1 MSGNIKILDVESHN
15 PAQNYLNRTIN
26 RIQFLPHEL
35 NVDLPSTK
43 PEYYQLDQ
51 FPDLLSGLQAQGV
64 NTCSDFLKYNVYSK
78 NSPFDCDQ
86 QHLLWKMQFS
96 VKHRYRQLINEMTRD
111 VENQPLRNPYNIA
124 IEVL

>member
-1 MSGNIKILDVESHN
+1 MPGNMKILDVESHN

-35 NVDLPSTK
+35 NNVDLPPNKSG
-43 PEYYQLDQ
+43 YYQLDH
-51 FPDLLSGLQAQGV
+51 FPDLLSGLRAEGV
-64 NTCSDFLKYNVYSK
+64 FTRRDFLKYNIYSE

-96 VKHRYRQLINEMTRD
+96 VKHHYTRLINEMNRYH
-111 VENQPLRNPYNIA
+111 ENRLNNPYNI
-124 IEVL
+124 EL